1 MMVTATQVL
10 TYIGAG
16 TLLNIIVIVIGFV
29 YNRGRMDAKT
39 KSEFE
44 KIETKQNEISD
55 DVTELKNKVENMGQ
69 LYERRLADRIS
80 HVDAHFLTI
89 ARFNEFYNNLDKR
102 ISCIEGLKLGEQLT
116 EIKSDIRNLTELTK
130 QNNKQLLDFITNNY
144 RRS

>member
-1 MMVTATQVL
+1 MVTATQVL